1 MTELDLTDGK
11 IFLNKVTEKIRT
23 RLAEVDASI
32 EAGQKDIQS
41 MNEYYWE
48 NYTEMDEYGY
58 EDYDNQQALFHQVN
72 ANQEKLQLQHRLRKN
87 AGSPFFGRVD
97 FVYDGEDEAELFYIG
112 IGNFRENAGMQPW
125 FMTGEL
131 R

>member
-48 NYTEMDEYGY
+48 NYTEMD
-58 EDYDNQQALFHQVN
+58 
-72 ANQEKLQLQHRLRKN
+72 
-87 AGSPFFGRVD
+87 
-97 FVYDGEDEAELFYIG
+97 
-112 IGNFRENAGMQPW
+112 
-125 FMTGEL
+125 
-131 R
+131 

>member
-58 EDYDNQQALFHQVN
+58 ENYDNQQALLHQVN
-72 ANQEKLQLQHRLRKN
+72 DNQEKLKMN
-87 AGSPFFGRVD
+87 VRVCC
-97 FVYDGEDEAELFYIG
+97 L
-112 IGNFRENAGMQPW
+112 
-125 FMTGEL
+125 
-131 R
+131 

>member
-48 NYTEMDEYGY
+48 NYTEMDTVMKIMTTSK
-58 EDYDNQQALFHQVN
+58 LFYT
-72 ANQEKLQLQHRLRKN
+72 RSMTIRKN
-87 AGSPFFGRVD
+87 
-97 FVYDGEDEAELFYIG
+97 
-112 IGNFRENAGMQPW
+112 
-125 FMTGEL
+125 
-131 R
+131 

>member
-58 EDYDNQQALFHQVN
+58 ENYDNQQALLHQVN
-72 ANQEKLQLQHRLRKN
+72 DNQEKLKMQHRLRKMLE
-87 AGSPFFGRVD
+87 APFSDVWILSMMAKTNRRYSISASVTLRNVRVCC
-97 FVYDGEDEAELFYIG
+97 L
-112 IGNFRENAGMQPW
+112 
-125 FMTGEL
+125 
-131 R
+131 

>member
-1 MTELDLTDGK
+1 MLTSKDKTKRQVGDYDRIDLKDGK

-23 RLAEVDASI
+23 RLTEVDASI

-58 EDYDNQQALFHQVN
+58 E
-72 ANQEKLQLQHRLRKN
+72 
-87 AGSPFFGRVD
+87 
-97 FVYDGEDEAELFYIG
+97 
-112 IGNFRENAGMQPW
+112 
-125 FMTGEL
+125 EL

>member
-48 NYTEMDEYGY
+48 NYTEMDEYAMKIMTT
-58 EDYDNQQALFHQVN
+58 NKLFYT
-72 ANQEKLQLQHRLRKN
+72 RSMTIRKN
-87 AGSPFFGRVD
+87 
-97 FVYDGEDEAELFYIG
+97 
-112 IGNFRENAGMQPW
+112 
-125 FMTGEL
+125 
-131 R
+131 

>member
-58 EDYDNQQALFHQVN
+58 ENYDNQQALLHQVN
-72 ANQEKLQLQHRLRKN
+72 DNQEKLKMQHRLRKMLEAPILSMMAKTN
-87 AGSPFFGRVD
+87 RRYSISASVTLRNVRVCC
-97 FVYDGEDEAELFYIG
+97 L
-112 IGNFRENAGMQPW
+112 
-125 FMTGEL
+125 
-131 R
+131 

>member
-48 NYTEMDEYGY
+48 NYTEMDEYG
-58 EDYDNQQALFHQVN
+58 
-72 ANQEKLQLQHRLRKN
+72 
-87 AGSPFFGRVD
+87 
-97 FVYDGEDEAELFYIG
+97 
-112 IGNFRENAGMQPW
+112 
-125 FMTGEL
+125 
-131 R
+131 

>member
-48 NYTEMDEYGY
+48 NYTCLLYTSRC
-58 EDYDNQQALFHQVN
+58 V
-72 ANQEKLQLQHRLRKN
+72 
-87 AGSPFFGRVD
+87 
-97 FVYDGEDEAELFYIG
+97 
-112 IGNFRENAGMQPW
+112 
-125 FMTGEL
+125 
-131 R
+131 

>member
-1 MTELDLTDGK
+1 MTELDLKDGK

-23 RLAEVDASI
+23 RLTEVDASI

-58 EDYDNQQALFHQVN
+58 ENYDNQPALYDDLMPRSSFLSN
-72 ANQEKLQLQHRLRKN
+72 EKSSWHFSFL
-87 AGSPFFGRVD
+87 S
-97 FVYDGEDEAELFYIG
+97 I
-112 IGNFRENAGMQPW
+112 
-125 FMTGEL
+125 
-131 R
+131 

>member
-1 MTELDLTDGK
+1 MTELDLKDGK

-23 RLAEVDASI
+23 RLTEVDASI

-58 EDYDNQQALFHQVN
+58 ENYDNQQALLHQVN
-72 ANQEKLQLQHRLRKN
+72 DNQEKQKMRHRLRKMLE
-87 AGSPFFGRVD
+87 APFFGRVD
-97 FVYDGEDEAELFYIG
+97 FIYDGEEEPEIFLYRYRQFCRAYRYAAFDL
-112 IGNFRENAGMQPW
+112 
-125 FMTGEL
+125 
-131 R
+131 

>member
-1 MTELDLTDGK
+1 MTELDLKDGK

-23 RLAEVDASI
+23 RLTEVDASI

-58 EDYDNQQALFHQVN
+58 ENYDNQQALLHQVN
-72 ANQEKLQLQHRLRKN
+72 DNQEKQKMRHRLRKMLE
-87 AGSPFFGRVD
+87 APFFGRVD
-97 FVYDGEDEAELFYIG
+97 FIYDG
-112 IGNFRENAGMQPW
+112 
-125 FMTGEL
+125 
-131 R
+131 

>member
-58 EDYDNQQALFHQVN
+58 ENYDNQQALLHQIN
-72 ANQEKLQLQHRLRKN
+72 ANEEQRKLRHRFWKMLAKTNRRYSISASVTLRN
-87 AGSPFFGRVD
+87 VRVCC
-97 FVYDGEDEAELFYIG
+97 L
-112 IGNFRENAGMQPW
+112 
-125 FMTGEL
+125 
-131 R
+131 

>member
-48 NYTEMDEYGY
+48 NYTEME
-58 EDYDNQQALFHQVN
+58 NTAMKIMTTNKLFYT
-72 ANQEKLQLQHRLRKN
+72 RSMTIRKN
-87 AGSPFFGRVD
+87 
-97 FVYDGEDEAELFYIG
+97 
-112 IGNFRENAGMQPW
+112 
-125 FMTGEL
+125 
-131 R
+131 

>member
-48 NYTEMDEYGY
+48 NYTEMDEYP
-58 EDYDNQQALFHQVN
+58 AHFSHFLSLTN
-72 ANQEKLQLQHRLRKN
+72 A
-87 AGSPFFGRVD
+87 AASMF
-97 FVYDGEDEAELFYIG
+97 
-112 IGNFRENAGMQPW
+112 
-125 FMTGEL
+125 
-131 R
+131 

>member
-58 EDYDNQQALFHQVN
+58 ENYDNQQALLSMMAKTNRRYSISASVT
-72 ANQEKLQLQHRLRKN
+72 LRN
-87 AGSPFFGRVD
+87 VRVCC
-97 FVYDGEDEAELFYIG
+97 L
-112 IGNFRENAGMQPW
+112 
-125 FMTGEL
+125 
-131 R
+131 

>member
-48 NYTEMDEYGY
+48 NYTEMD
-58 EDYDNQQALFHQVN
+58 DTAMKIMTTSKLFYT
-72 ANQEKLQLQHRLRKN
+72 RSMTIRKN
-87 AGSPFFGRVD
+87 
-97 FVYDGEDEAELFYIG
+97 
-112 IGNFRENAGMQPW
+112 
-125 FMTGEL
+125 
-131 R
+131 

>member
-58 EDYDNQQALFHQVN
+58 ENYDNQFVGGHDFHVG
-72 ANQEKLQLQHRLRKN
+72 
-87 AGSPFFGRVD
+87 AGFLLKP
-97 FVYDGEDEAELFYIG
+97 
-112 IGNFRENAGMQPW
+112 
-125 FMTGEL
+125 
-131 R
+131 

>member
-58 EDYDNQQALFHQVN
+58 ENYDNQQALLHQVN
-72 ANQEKLQLQHRLRKN
+72 DNPVSYTHLNFLL
-87 AGSPFFGRVD
+87 FFRT
-97 FVYDGEDEAELFYIG
+97 FVLWTVY
-112 IGNFRENAGMQPW
+112 R
-125 FMTGEL
+125 
-131 R
+131 